1 MKFSFQKMISDL
13 KNAFRRKNIFIEP
26 VNLFEVHILTSHHTT
41 YLVKYSKNGQFVI
54 DESMVGT
61 WKKKIQVP
69 ITELL
74 KFQVYITNPTE
85 NKKLKCQIEVNE
97 LSEENTVINTT
108 KFSFPIGCTL
118 ETWEWKTF
126 EVKSIL
132 N

>member
-1 MKFSFQKMISDL
+1 M
-13 KNAFRRKNIFIEP
+13 
-26 VNLFEVHILTSHHTT
+26 
-41 YLVKYSKNGQFVI
+41 KYSQNGQFVI

-69 ITELL
+69 ISELL
-74 KFQVYITNPTE
+74 KFQVYISNPTE

-97 LSEENTVINTT
+97 LSEENSAINTT
-108 KFSFPIGCTL
+108 KFSFPVGSTL
-118 ETWEWKTF
+118 ETWEWKSF

>member
-1 MKFSFQKMISDL
+1 MKFSFQNMISDL
-13 KNAFRRKNIFIEP
+13 KNVFRGKKIFIEP
-26 VNLFEVHILTSHHTT
+26 VNLFEVHILTSHHST
-41 YLVKYSKNGQFVI
+41 YLVKYSQNGQFVI

-69 ITELL
+69 ISELL

-108 KFSFPIGCTL
+108 KFSFPVGCTL
-118 ETWEWKTF
+118 ETWEWKSF

>member
-1 MKFSFQKMISDL
+1 MKFSFQNMISDL
-13 KNAFRRKNIFIEP
+13 KNVFRGKKIFIEP
-26 VNLFEVHILTSHHTT
+26 VNLFEVHILTSHHST
-41 YLVKYSKNGQFVI
+41 YLVKYSQNGQFII

-69 ITELL
+69 ISELL

-97 LSEENTVINTT
+97 IAEDNRVLNTT
-108 KFSFPIGCTL
+108 KFSLPVGCTL
-118 ETWEWKTF
+118 ETWEWKSF

>member
-1 MKFSFQKMISDL
+1 MKFSFQNMISYL
-13 KNAFRRKNIFIEP
+13 KNAFWRRNTFIEP
-26 VNLFEVHILTSHHTT
+26 VNFFEVHILTSHHST
-41 YLVKYSKNGQFVI
+41 YLVKYSQNGQFVI

-69 ITELL
+69 ISELL
-74 KFQVYITNPTE
+74 KFQVYITNPTQ

-108 KFSFPIGCTL
+108 KFSFPVGYTL

>member
-1 MKFSFQKMISDL
+1 MISYL
-13 KNAFRRKNIFIEP
+13 KNAFRRRNTFIEP
-26 VNLFEVHILTSHHTT
+26 VNLFEVRILTTHHAT
-41 YLVKYSKNGQFVI
+41 YLVKYSQNGRFVI

-61 WKKKIQVP
+61 WKKEIQVP
-69 ITELL
+69 ISELL
-74 KFQVYITNPTE
+74 KFQVYITNPTQ

-108 KFSFPIGCTL
+108 KFSFPVGYTL